1 MTDTRDDQMLNNN
14 ADTVPEMFGLSSTL
28 ELNHVSGSV
37 KKGMKEIG
45 SANDMFMIDPRK
57 VKVWKGFNTR
67 IKDDVYWEGVTS
79 LATSIK
85 NNGFYKDKPLAC
97 MVVNEGGEMVVY
109 VVEGGRRL
117 DAALMRME
125 WMTPEEADSFR
136 IPAVPKERE
145 TSEVDLVYGLA
156 QGNNAVPF
164 RPYEMA
170 ILVKRLKQVYGQTN
184 EQIIERLGSMVSPS
198 HLNHLLIV
206 AGAPRKIAELIIEDK
221 LSVTQAV
228 KIMNEHGSDAIAI
241 LEKAEANAKAEG
253 KDKITDRYMPGKRLE
268 KALRKEARALYES
281 ATHVINDPGFSALSE
296 HTRAVLRDLMD
307 ELKAAE
313 EPMDTDAAK
322 AQGSTE
328 A

>member
-1 MTDTRDDQMLNNN
+1 MTDSNSDSMLNTN
-14 ADTVPEMFGLSSTL
+14 ADSVPELFGLSSTL
-28 ELNHVSGSV
+28 ELNHVSASV

-45 SANDMFMIDPRK
+45 STNDMFMVDPRK

-67 IKDDVYWEGVTS
+67 IKDDVYWEGIKS
-79 LATSIK
+79 LATSIM

-97 MVVNEGGEMVVY
+97 IVVNESGELVVY
-109 VVEGGRRL
+109 CVEGGRRL

-156 QGNNAVPF
+156 QGNNAVAF

-184 EQIIERLGSMVSPS
+184 EEILERLGSMVSPS
-198 HLNHLLIV
+198 YLNHLLIV
-206 AGAPRKIAELIIEDK
+206 AGAPRKIAELIISDK
-221 LSVTQAV
+221 LSVTHAV
-228 KIMNEHGSDAIAI
+228 KIMNEYGSDAIAV
-241 LEKAEANAKAEG
+241 LEKAESNAQAEG
-253 KDKITDRYMPGKRLE
+253 KEKITDRYMPGRRLE

-281 ATHVINDPGFSALSE
+281 ATQVINDPGFHSLSE
-296 HTRAVLRDLMD
+296 HTRAVLQDLLND
-307 ELKAAE
+307 LKAADD
-313 EPMDTDAAK
+313 PLDM
-322 AQGSTE
+322 QNSTE
-328 A
+328 D